1 MEIKMQLTDTSYNI
15 YTGRNILKDLTNYFN
30 FDNKKVLIVTDSNI
44 PVDYISQIKTQV
56 NITTTVTLEPGEN
69 SKSFDSY
76 LLIINELLNHNF
88 SRKDVVIALG
98 GGVIGDLVGFVCS
111 TYKRGIKYINIPTST
126 LSMIDS
132 SIGGKTAINY
142 NEIKNVIGSFYQPS
156 LVLIDF
162 DLLKSLEKRH
172 FNNGL
177 VEALK
182 MGYIYDSSILDLFEK
197 DINSNLEEIINKSI
211 LGKKYFVEKDE
222 KEEGIRKILNY
233 GHTFGHGFES
243 LAHFSNKLY
252 HGEAVAL
259 GMLIVNDDKE
269 KLTKYLKKLDIS
281 YDFDIDE
288 NKIKEII
295 LQDKKI
301 EGDHIDLILVD
312 RISEGY
318 IKKTSLNELEDILK
332 NGLPFVKQ
340 LRR

>member
-1 MEIKMQLTDTSYNI
+1 MNIKIQLKESSYNI
-15 YTGRNILKDLTNYFN
+15 HTGRDILKNLSTYFN
-30 FDNKKVLIVTDSNI
+30 FKNKKVLVITDSNI
-44 PVDYISQIKTQV
+44 PEEYLKIIKNQI
-56 NITTTVTLEPGEN
+56 NVTSSLILEPGEH

-76 LLIINELLNHNF
+76 LLIINELLNNNF
-88 SRKDVVIALG
+88 SRTDIVIALG

-142 NEIKNVIGSFYQPS
+142 KEIKNVIGAFYQPS

-162 DLLKSLEKRH
+162 NLLKSLEKRH

-177 VEALK
+177 IEALK
-182 MGYIYDSSILDLFEK
+182 MGYIYDSSILDLFNG
-197 DINSNLEEIINKSI
+197 DIDSNLEEIINKSI

-222 KEEGIRKILNY
+222 KEENIRKILNY

-259 GMLIVNDDKE
+259 GMLIVSDSKE
-269 KLTKYLKKLDIS
+269 ELLKYLEKLDIS

-288 NKIKEII
+288 HKIKEII

-301 EGDHIDLILVD
+301 EGDYIDLILVD
-312 RISEGY
+312 KISEGY
-318 IKKTSLNELEDILK
+318 IKKTSLNELDNILK
-332 NGLPFVKQ
+332 DGIPFVKK
-340 LRR
+340 LKK

>member
-1 MEIKMQLTDTSYNI
+1 MCCGSGAVSL
-15 YTGRNILKDLTNYFN
+15 
-30 FDNKKVLIVTDSNI
+30 
-44 PVDYISQIKTQV
+44 
-56 NITTTVTLEPGEN
+56 
-69 SKSFDSY
+69 
-76 LLIINELLNHNF
+76 ELLNHNF

-111 TYKRGIKYINIPTST
+111 TYKRGIKYVNIPTST

-142 NEIKNVIGSFYQPS
+142 NEIKNAIGSFYQPS

-340 LRR
+340 LRK